1 MKVLVAHNAYQQP
14 AGEDR
19 VVAAEVKQLLAHGD
33 SVVRHDRHNDELRS
47 IGPLGS
53 ITSAMQAIWAS
64 RSYSAVQEL
73 LSREKPDI
81 AHFHNT
87 FPLIS
92 PSAYYACAE
101 AGVPVIQT
109 LHNYRL
115 LCPAATLMR
124 NGRICEDCVGRAFP
138 WTSIAHRCYR
148 ESATQTAVVAAML
161 AVHNAMRTWTTK
173 VSAYI
178 ALSEFARRKFVLGGL
193 PLDRMT
199 VKPNFV
205 HPDPGPKSGRGEY
218 ALFVGRLSEEKGLR
232 TLLAAWR
239 LMKQKIPLYII
250 GEGPLREELETFAQR
265 AGLSHIAI
273 LGGISP
279 SEIVRWMH
287 GARFLVCP
295 SLWFEGFPLTVA
307 EAFACGLPV
316 ICSRLGSLQEIVDAE
331 RTGVHFTPG
340 DAADL
345 ALAVEWAWASERQL
359 EPMGRQAR
367 LEYERKYTAERNY
380 RALMRIYDQ
389 VLDGAG
395 KSAAGTPAPVWRA
408 AS

>member
-1 MKVLVAHNAYQQP
+1 MKVLVVHNAYQQS

-19 VVAAEVKQLLAHGD
+19 AVAGEIKQLAAHGD
-33 SVVRHDRHNDELRS
+33 SVVCYQRHNDELRS
-47 IGPLGS
+47 IGPIGALK
-53 ITSAMQAIWAS
+53 SAMQSIWA
-64 RSYSAVQEL
+64 RPAYRAIKQL
-73 LSREKPDI
+73 LSREKPDV

-101 AGVPVIQT
+101 SGVPVVQT

-124 NGRICEDCVGRAFP
+124 KGSVCEDCIGSTFP
-138 WTSIAHRCYR
+138 WTSVVHRCYHK
-148 ESATQTAVVAAML
+148 SAPQSAVIATML
-161 AVHNAMRTWTTK
+161 AVHRLMQTWETK
-173 VSAYI
+173 VRAYI

-193 PLDRMT
+193 PLDLVS

-205 HPDPGPKSGRGEY
+205 HPDPGPKTGRGEY

-232 TLLAAWR
+232 TLFAAWK
-239 LMKQKIPLYII
+239 LLKQRVPLYII
-250 GEGPLREELETFAQR
+250 GDGPLREELETLAHR
-265 AGLSHIAI
+265 SGLSNVAVLGGVPSTEI
-273 LGGISP
+273 LG
-279 SEIVRWMH
+279 WMH

-316 ICSRLGSLQEIVDAE
+316 ICSRLGSLEEIVDTE
-331 RTGVHFTPG
+331 RTGVHVTPG
-340 DAADL
+340 DPADL
-345 ALAVEWAWASERQL
+345 ALAVDWAWANERQMEL
-359 EPMGRQAR
+359 MSRQAR
-367 LEYERKYTAERNY
+367 VEYERKYTAERNY
-380 RALMRIYDQ
+380 RALMRIYDE
-389 VLDGAG
+389 VLDDG
-395 KSAAGTPAPVWRA
+395 KPAAGARSSMWRA